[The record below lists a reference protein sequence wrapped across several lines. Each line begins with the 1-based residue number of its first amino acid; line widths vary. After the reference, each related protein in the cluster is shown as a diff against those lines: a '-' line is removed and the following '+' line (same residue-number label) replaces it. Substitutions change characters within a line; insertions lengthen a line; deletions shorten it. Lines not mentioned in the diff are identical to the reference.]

1 MSITLEI
8 VTETN
13 YKIFLKTWEP
23 SETYS
28 EYEDRW
34 EKAVSVYTNFSGN
47 TSRLYDVLYHMPE
60 YKDEFSREGDY
71 TVNVFTKAEL
81 EHILTKET
89 DDALLN
95 KWDDIMEYL
104 EYIDDDETLYFFT
117 D

>member
-13 YKIFLKTWEP
+13 YKNFLKDWEP

-47 TSRLYDVLYHMPE
+47 TGRLYDVLYHMRE
-60 YKDEFSREGDY
+60 YKDGFSREGDY
-71 TVNVFTKAEL
+71 TVNVSTKAEL
-81 EHILTKET
+81 ERILVKET

-95 KWDDIMEYL
+95 KWDDIINNHPL
-104 EYIDDDETLYFFT
+104 KWAVCLTPLQ
-117 D
+117 

>member
-8 VTETN
+8 ITETN
-13 YKIFLKTWEP
+13 YKNFLKDWEP

-28 EYEDRW
+28 EYEDCW

-47 TSRLYDVLYHMPE
+47 TGRLYDVLYPMHDYE
-60 YKDEFSREGDY
+60 DEFSREGDY
-71 TVNVFTKAEL
+71 TVNVSTKAEL
-81 EHILTKET
+81 KRILAQET
-89 DDALLN
+89 DDALLD

-104 EYIDDDETLYFFT
+104 AYIDDDEILYLFT